1 MDNFLNVYTVRLRP
15 TESFS
20 LSMCFHLV
28 QVTRL
33 VETEQ
38 AKQACK
44 SSEDA
49 QAAGYAQFEKVWA
62 GSPLGRKSLD
72 PKYLHTCNT
81 LSENTLSENTLLE
94 NTLPENTLSE
104 NTFSENMLIMVIIM
118 IVMVTMVIM
127 VIKVVRVASVK
138 SSIGIFTHQGHI
150 SKVNANA

>member
-1 MDNFLNVYTVRLRP
+1 MLDNFLNVYTVRLRP

-49 QAAGYAQFEKVWA
+49 QAAGYTRFEKVWVRQA
-62 GSPLGRKSLD
+62 LGQKCLD
-72 PKYLHTCNT
+72 PKCLHT
-81 LSENTLSENTLLE
+81 
-94 NTLPENTLSE
+94 
-104 NTFSENMLIMVIIM
+104 
-118 IVMVTMVIM
+118 
-127 VIKVVRVASVK
+127 
-138 SSIGIFTHQGHI
+138 
-150 SKVNANA
+150 